1 MLRRI
6 GNGDL
11 AEVFVAVLNQDAREA
26 EPDAAHT
33 EPSASP
39 SAPAARERARKPG
52 DLVAVKR
59 IWREMAKYDEIHRL
73 LLAEGALAAQ
83 LAHPHVVEVFD
94 VGTVG
99 GRPYLAM
106 EYVPGADL
114 AHLLGH
120 ARPAALDPGCVLRI
134 ALDVCAAL
142 AYIHDADTRSGER
155 LHIVHGDLTPTNIL
169 VSTAGV
175 VKLIDFS
182 VASPEAGTDAAASG
196 DSPRATANDTGT
208 GDAPAGDA
216 ASASAN
222 SDAGGDD
229 SNASSDSAANTAH
242 TVRGTYA
249 YMSPEQARGQA
260 IDRRTDVFALGV
272 VLWELLAGQRL
283 FRRAANYLT
292 LAAVVEDDA
301 PSLAD
306 IGVDLGAVTA
316 ELDAILQR
324 ALDKDRSARWPDMGS
339 LQAALAPIAERA
351 GWDVRPWAL
360 KSMVRRLLS
369 VGAS

>member
-26 EPDAAHT
+26 EPDADAAHS
-33 EPSASP
+33 EPNANPSAR
-39 SAPAARERARKPG
+39 ARARKPG

-142 AYIHDADTRSGER
+142 AYIHDADTRSGKR

-182 VASPEAGTDAAASG
+182 VASPEAGTDATTSG
-196 DSPRATANDTGT
+196 DNARAAANNTDT
-208 GDAPAGDA
+208 GDAPAAGAGSGD
-216 ASASAN
+216 N
-222 SDAGGDD
+222 SDA
-229 SNASSDSAANTAH
+229 NSDSAADTAH

-272 VLWELLAGQRL
+272 VLWELLAGRRL

-306 IGVDLGAVTA
+306 VGVDLGTVTA

-339 LQAALAPIAERA
+339 FQAALAPIAERA

-369 VGAS
+369 VGAR